1 MCNAN
6 NLLKLLIVYVCLSPI
21 CTNSLHHYDDDDD
34 DFPNHLFQQELGYDL
49 GGYPLYISHAEL
61 TIQIQPWNSDTRRVA
76 KTANVVDF
84 GAKGDGKSDDT
95 KAFQSAW
102 KSACSSKEDVTF
114 VVPNYKKFLLKPSR
128 FSGPCKSNIT
138 IKIGGTIIA
147 SDNRADYSKDRRHWI
162 IFHGVDNLVVGGGG
176 TINGNGNI
184 WWKNS
189 CKIDKS
195 KPCKVAPT
203 ALTFYECTNLEVKH
217 LRIENGQQIHVS
229 IESCRDVEVSRIVV
243 NAPEKSPNTDGI
255 HVADTQDIMISNC
268 IIATGDDC
276 ISIVS
281 GSKNIQATD
290 ISCGPGHGISIGSLG
305 AGNSEAH
312 VSDVVVNRVN
322 FSGTTNGVRIKTWQ
336 GGYGSASNIKFQN
349 AQMHNVKNPIII
361 DQNYCDQDDP
371 CKQQKSAVKI
381 SNVLYQNIK
390 GTSATEVAVDFECS
404 KSHPCQEIVVDNVR
418 LGGTNGGKSKAVCKN
433 IHLKSI
439 GTVSPH
445 CP

>member
-1 MCNAN
+1 MCDAN
-6 NLLKLLIVYVCLSPI
+6 NVLKLLIVFVCLSSI
-21 CTNSLHHYDDDDD
+21 CSNDE
-34 DFPNHLFQQELGYDL
+34 FGCEVAEF
-49 GGYPLYISHAEL
+49 YPWYSYISQL
-61 TIQIQPWNSDTRRVA
+61 ITYKSSSI
-76 KTANVVDF
+76 NVVDF
-84 GAKGDGKSDDT
+84 GAKGDGKTDDT

-102 KSACSSKEDVTF
+102 KSACSSKQDVTF
-114 VVPNYKKFLLKPSR
+114 VVPNYKTFLLKPST

-138 IKIGGTIIA
+138 INIGGSMIA
-147 SDNRADYSKDRRHWI
+147 SDNRSDYSKDRRHWI
-162 IFHGVDNLVVGGGG
+162 MFHTLHNLSLRGGG

-184 WWKNS
+184 WWQNS

-203 ALTFYECTNLEVKH
+203 ALTFYECTNLVLKH
-217 LRIENGQQIHVS
+217 LRIENAQQIHVS
-229 IESCRDVEVSRIVV
+229 IEKCRNVEVSRIVV
-243 NAPEKSPNTDGI
+243 NAPQNSPNTDGI
-255 HVADTQDIMISNC
+255 HVAATQNIQISNC
-268 IIATGDDC
+268 IIGTGDDC

-281 GSKNIQATD
+281 GSNKVHATD
-290 ISCGPGHGISIGSLG
+290 IACGPGHGISIGSLG
-305 AGNSEAH
+305 AGNSEAY

-336 GGYGSASNIKFQN
+336 GGYGSANNIKFLN
-349 AQMHNVKNPIII
+349 ADMHNVKNPIII

-371 CKQQKSAVKI
+371 CKEQKSAVKI

-390 GTSATEVAVDFECS
+390 GTSATNVAINFDCS
-404 KSHPCQEIVVDNVR
+404 KSHRCQEIVLQNVS
-418 LGGTNGGKSKAVCKN
+418 LVGANGGKSKAVCTN